1 MTPDGTTNPTTGFD
15 TPANS
20 SFFINWGTTSSEEL
34 VPSTVKISSLM
45 YFRNFQR
52 LNPDKYEMKPSTTA
66 TNRKQ
71 VTYIVAI
78 SLPSD
83 TIEPRPY
90 LPTVNAIAPNAA
102 IGANRMIMPHDRED
116 AVDERVEYR
125 HNRLGAG
132 ADVRQRD
139 TEHDREDQD
148 LQYVVLGQRVDNAGR
163 YHVQQEVNEAGRL
176 GRRRGIG
183 RDGLGVERGSGSTF
197 IPTPGPTRLTT
208 TRPSARANVDNTSK

>member
-1 MTPDGTTNPTTGFD
+1 MHWPSGLKVRPEGTTRPTTGLE
-15 TPANS
+15 TPAFS
-20 SFFINWGTTSSEEL
+20 SLRMSCGTTDSEEL

-102 IGANRMIMPHDRED
+102 IGANRMIMP
-116 AVDERVEYR
+116 
-125 HNRLGAG
+125 
-132 ADVRQRD
+132 
-139 TEHDREDQD
+139 
-148 LQYVVLGQRVDNAGR
+148 
-163 YHVQQEVNEAGRL
+163 
-176 GRRRGIG
+176 
-183 RDGLGVERGSGSTF
+183 
-197 IPTPGPTRLTT
+197 TT
-208 TRPSARANVDNTSK
+208 AKMPS